1 MKNLQK
7 GINRFVIQKFIS
19 YGLHIGSLQSLWN
32 PESKPFLSGFRN
44 NFCILNPNLTLL
56 YLRRAIKILLKAHLS
71 SKTILFVGAP
81 TGLEK
86 EFSLLCSRYQHSFME
101 KAPYGF
107 FTNYKNKIYPGF
119 SKSIHIP
126 QRPHLIFLFNP
137 SLDAMVFAELKA
149 LDIPVI
155 GFISSD
161 DDYSLIDYP
170 IPANIQSQKGGLFV
184 YNLLYHLFSIK
195 ELRYVKKKVGN
206 KRKLIETLNTSSDGL
221 NIVKK
226 ASSRS
231 FK

>member
-1 MKNLQK
+1 MKNLQT
-7 GINRFVIQKFIS
+7 GVNRFVIQKFIS
-19 YGLHIGSLQSLWN
+19 YGLHIGSLQSVWN
-32 PESKPFLSGFRN
+32 PESRPFLSGFRN

-71 SKTILFVGAP
+71 SKTILL
-81 TGLEK
+81 LELLLGWK
-86 EFSLLCSRYQHSFME
+86 EFSLLCRQHKHSFME
-101 KAPYGF
+101 KVPFGF

-119 SKSIHIP
+119 SKSIQIS

-170 IPANIQSQKGGLFV
+170 IPANTRSQKGGFLFII
-184 YNLLYHLFSIK
+184 YFIICFQPKS
-195 ELRYVKKKVGN
+195 
-206 KRKLIETLNTSSDGL
+206 
-221 NIVKK
+221 
-226 ASSRS
+226 
-231 FK
+231 